1 MAAYADFLDLRTEVV
16 EYIGDPSIVDVFP
29 RLLAFAETALNRVL
43 RCREQITSTTLTFSS
58 GSASLPADF
67 LEAIGLYDSSGYEYV
82 QQAPQDVRVNDH
94 STRHFYTVLAS
105 TISMTASDG
114 DRTLQY
120 YAEIPSVGDSMTDSN
135 WLLQKHPAVY
145 WWAVALEAA
154 KWRKDDALEQ
164 RIAQNLAAE
173 IAAVNGQD
181 YAERYARGRVR
192 VAGPTP

>member
-29 RLLAFAETALNRVL
+29 RLVALAETSLNRIL
-43 RCREQITSTTLTFSS
+43 RCREQISSTTLTFSS

-67 LEAIGLYDSSGYEYV
+67 LEAIGLYNASGYEYV
-82 QQAPQDVRVNDH
+82 QQPPQELRYTGN
-94 STRHFYTVLAS
+94 SRSWFTVLAS
-105 TISMTASDG
+105 TIKITDTDG
-114 DRTLQY
+114 DRLLEY

-135 WLLQKHPAVY
+135 WLLQKHPSVY
-145 WWAVALEAA
+145 MWAVSLEAA
-154 KWRKDDALEQ
+154 KWKKDDALEQ
-164 RIAQNLAAE
+164 RIAPKLAAE

-181 YAERYARGRVR
+181 FSERYSRARVR